1 MRTISAVWKK
11 PNFLKAKK
19 MLRPKKF
26 VCTSRDVIKTRQP
39 GAYNAA
45 HLCPRIQWASKTVD
59 YYIFFIKTAAP
70 RIQNFLSNIS
80 APDTEFPVQH
90 CRSRIQ
96 NFLSSIVAPW
106 YRISYPALS
115 PPDTEFSIQHC
126 RPLIQNFLSSISA
139 LETKF
144 PMQH

>member
-19 MLRPKKF
+19 ILKPKKF
-26 VCTSRDVIKTRQP
+26 VCTSRDVIK
-39 GAYNAA
+39 NKAA
-45 HLCPRIQWASKTVD
+45 RCLQCSTFMPPDTVD

-70 RIQNFLSNIS
+70 RIQNFLSNIC

-96 NFLSSIVAPW
+96 NFLSSIVAPG
-106 YRISYPALS
+106 YRIFYLALS
-115 PPDTEFSIQHC
+115 PPDTEFPVQHC
-126 RPLIQNFLSSISA
+126 RPRIQNFLSSISA